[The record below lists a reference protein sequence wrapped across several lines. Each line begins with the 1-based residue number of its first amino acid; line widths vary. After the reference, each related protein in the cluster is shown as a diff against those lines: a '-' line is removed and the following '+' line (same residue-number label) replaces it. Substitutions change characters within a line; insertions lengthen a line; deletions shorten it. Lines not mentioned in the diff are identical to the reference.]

1 MKYLFRQKNSPV
13 EFHNIIV
20 NHDIITYERANKKNF
35 MRLLKKIIRATN
47 IRAEK

>member
-20 NHDIITYERANKKNF
+20 NHDIITYERAK
-35 MRLLKKIIRATN
+35 
-47 IRAEK
+47 